1 MHSRKSML
9 RPNLKF
15 FILIFIFFQQDL
27 LFAQAGDERYSI
39 KGQLKDGLTEGRING
54 ATITLKETAFATTSM
69 NGGNFLVENVYNNR
83 FILNINAP
91 GYQSYQ
97 SVVNVKNDLDLGMIT
112 LFPIGYEN
120 PDENALQKTI
130 RATNISELFTKR
142 PNFIGGNQVFGI
154 PPEPKRLEGNFYLDV
169 KWNKASILLYR
180 DFEVLEGYYAR
191 FNIST
196 NTFELRMDEEDV
208 VTTLPGLRVQN
219 IVWIDEVAN
228 VPRYFVNG
236 MDLKDDGIPVSGFFE
251 VLVDGQVPLV
261 RRTIASIRESN
272 YNEALMVGE
281 RNDQIKKRNTYY
293 YLKDKNIHKVPNRRR
308 KLVSVFDEHT
318 EKMEN
323 FIKENSINVK
333 TPSGLFVVFTHY
345 NSMFEGYEPLIP
357 KLLDD

>member
-1 MHSRKSML
+1 MITSKL
-9 RPNLKF
+9 RLSLTTLF
-15 FILIFIFFQQDL
+15 FVL
-27 LFAQAGDERYSI
+27 LFTQHFSLLAQSGDERYSI

-54 ATITLKETAFATTSM
+54 AVITLKETAFATSSK
-69 NGGNFLVENVYNNR
+69 NGGNFLLENVYTNR
-83 FILNINAP
+83 FILNINVP

-97 SVVNVKNDLDLGMIT
+97 SVLNVRDNVDLGMIT

-154 PPEPKRLEGNFYLDV
+154 PPEPKRLEGNFYLDP

-191 FNIST
+191 YNIST
-196 NTFELRMDEEDV
+196 NTFELRMDAEDG

-219 IVWIDEVAN
+219 IVWVDEDAN

-236 MDLKDDGIPVSGFFE
+236 MDLKDSGIPISGFFE
-251 VLVDGQVPLV
+251 VLVDGEMPLV
-261 RRTIASIRESN
+261 RRTIASIRASN

-293 YLKDKNIHKVPNRRR
+293 FLKDKNIHKVPSKR
-308 KLVSVFDEHT
+308 KKIVSIFEGKEDEM
-318 EKMEN
+318 EK
-323 FIKENSINVK
+323 FIKENSINLK
-333 TPSGLFVVFTHY
+333 TPSGLFVLFTQY

-357 KLLDD
+357 KLLDE